1 MDIIFISIIAAII
14 FSSYYIFG
22 WAYYIIVFV
31 INICITFTI
40 FKYYPLAD
48 GHGAAIVY
56 LFFFLNV
63 LILHL
68 SIIPFLFIKKRKKI
82 LYWMTPIIVYFFE
95 SLSYFG
101 MSSHTSKNLQ
111 VSFLLFLSFFP
122 LHILFYIKN
131 KHKIEENE

>member
-14 FSSYYIFG
+14 FSSYYVFG
-22 WAYYIIVFV
+22 WAYYINVFV

-40 FKYYPLAD
+40 FKYSPLAD
-48 GHGAAIVY
+48 GHGAIIVY
-56 LFFFLNV
+56 LFFLLNV
-63 LILHL
+63 LVLHL
-68 SIIPFLFIKKRKKI
+68 SIIPFLFIKKKKKI

-111 VSFLLFLSFFP
+111 ISFLLFLSFFP

>member
-1 MDIIFISIIAAII
+1 MYS
-14 FSSYYIFG
+14 
-22 WAYYIIVFV
+22 
-31 INICITFTI
+31 FTI

-56 LFFFLNV
+56 LFFLLNV
-63 LILHL
+63 LVLHL

-111 VSFLLFLSFFP
+111 ISFLLFLSFFSFTYSI
-122 LHILFYIKN
+122 LH
-131 KHKIEENE
+131 

>member
-14 FSSYYIFG
+14 FSSYYVFG
-22 WAYYIIVFV
+22 WAYYITVFV

-48 GHGAAIVY
+48 GNGASIVY
-56 LFFFLNV
+56 LFFLLNV
-63 LILHL
+63 LVLHL

-111 VSFLLFLSFFP
+111 ISFLLFLSFFP

>member
-40 FKYYPLAD
+40 FKYYPLSD

>member
-1 MDIIFISIIAAII
+1 MDIIFISIIATII
-14 FSSYYIFG
+14 FCSYYLFDWSYYIT
-22 WAYYIIVFV
+22 VFA
-31 INICITFTI
+31 INLCSRFTI

-48 GHGAAIVY
+48 GHGAVTVY

-63 LILHL
+63 LVLHL

-111 VSFLLFLSFFP
+111 ISFLLFLSFFP

>member
-1 MDIIFISIIAAII
+1 MDIIFISIIATII

-22 WAYYIIVFV
+22 LSYYITVFV
-31 INICITFTI
+31 INLCITFTI

-48 GHGAAIVY
+48 GHGAVIVY
-56 LFFFLNV
+56 LFFFIDFLV
-63 LILHL
+63 LHL
-68 SIIPFLFIKKRKKI
+68 SIIPFFFIKKRKKI
-82 LYWMTPIIVYFFE
+82 LYRMIPIIVYFFE

-101 MSSHTSKNLQ
+101 MSSDTSKHLQ

-131 KHKIEENE
+131 KYKMEENE

>member
-1 MDIIFISIIAAII
+1 MDIIFISIIATII
-14 FSSYYIFG
+14 FCSYYLFDWSYYIT
-22 WAYYIIVFV
+22 VFV
-31 INICITFTI
+31 INLCITFTI

-48 GHGAAIVY
+48 GQGAVIMY

-111 VSFLLFLSFFP
+111 ISFLLFLSFFP